1 MKKAL
6 LLVLAALMVP
16 SVAFAAKP
24 STPPPH
30 PGPKAPKVTYRF
42 SGTLSDY
49 TAYDSVTPANGMISI
64 LVNHAN
70 KGLNHRPVPGLKGKT
85 LTFPVD
91 ANTKIHL
98 ADGVTAIANGD
109 RGGITIRAAKN
120 IAAASLIATLQ
131 ASPARQI
138 HDNGPPKPKS

>member
-6 LLVLAALMVP
+6 LLVFAALMVP

-24 STPPPH
+24 STPSPH
-30 PGPKAPKVTYRF
+30 AKAPKVVYRF
-42 SGTLSDY
+42 GGTLSNY
-49 TAYDSVTPANGMISI
+49 TAYDSVTPANGTISI
-64 LVNHAN
+64 LVAHAN
-70 KGLNHRPVPGLKGKT
+70 KGLAHKPVPGLKGQT
-85 LTFPVD
+85 LTFAVD
-91 ANTKIHL
+91 KNSRIHL